1 MSDFDEKAAT
11 WDDDPAKVERAHA
24 VAEIIRDAVPV
35 RDDARVLDF
44 GAGTGLLS
52 QHLAGH
58 VGPITLI
65 DPSAGMRE
73 VIASKI
79 EAGTLPRDS
88 RVWDVDL
95 ATDDAPAEEFDL
107 VATLMTLHH
116 VSDVPRVLAAFAGLL
131 ADGGHVAIV
140 DLAKEDGS
148 FHGEG
153 FGGHHGFEPDDLA
166 AQLRDL
172 GLTEV
177 EARHDIYG
185 VDKEGTRYP
194 LFLVTAAKK
203 AG

>member
-11 WDDDPAKVERAHA
+11 WDDDPAKVERARA

-35 RDDARVLDF
+35 SADARVLNL

-58 VGPITLI
+58 VGPITLV
-65 DPSAGMRE
+65 DSSAGMRE
-73 VIASKI
+73 VIASKVA
-79 EAGTLPRDS
+79 AGTLPVDS

-95 ATDDAPAEEFDL
+95 ATDPAPSQEFDL
-107 VATLMTLHH
+107 VTTLMTLHH

-131 ADGGHVAIV
+131 ADGGHLALV
-140 DLAKEDGS
+140 DLAAEDGS

-153 FGGHHGFEPDDLA
+153 FGGHRGFEPDDQA

-172 GLTEV
+172 GLTDV
-177 EARHDIYG
+177 EAHGDIYS
-185 VDKEGTRYP
+185 VDKQGTRYP
-194 LFLVTAAKK
+194 LFLITAAKK
-203 AG
+203 AS